1 MDTTRI
7 AAQSFEQS
15 LSVAL
20 HRPEGGTS
28 PVPTILRYHSSDPYA
43 LTMSFQLTAGEVPWT
58 FARELLSGGLFE
70 PTGDGDVHVWPG
82 LDDDGYATVSIE
94 LCSPHGNALVDLRTA
109 DADRFVSR
117 SHALVAPG
125 DESAHLDVDALIT
138 AITAPEPA

>member
-28 PVPTILRYHSSDPYA
+28 EVPTILRYDSSDPYA
-43 LTMSFQLTAGEVPWT
+43 LTMSFQLAEGPVPWT
-58 FARELLSGGLFE
+58 FGRELLSGGLFE

-82 LDDDGYATVSIE
+82 LDDHGFATVSIE
-94 LCSPHGNALVDLRTA
+94 LCSPHGNALVDLRTT
-109 DADRFVSR
+109 DADRFVTR

-125 DESAHLDVDALIT
+125 EESAHVDVDGLIT
-138 AITAPEPA
+138 AITAADAA

>member
-28 PVPTILRYHSSDPYA
+28 QVPTILRYDSSDPYA
-43 LTMSFQLTAGEVPWT
+43 LTMSFQLTDGPVPWT
-58 FARELLSGGLFE
+58 FGRELLSGGLFE
-70 PTGDGDVHVWPG
+70 PSGDGDVHVWPG
-82 LDDDGYATVSIE
+82 LDDQGFATVSIE

-125 DESAHLDVDALIT
+125 AESAHVDVDALIF
-138 AITAPEPA
+138 AITAAEPA

>member
-20 HRPEGGTS
+20 HRPEGGTA

-58 FARELLSGGLFE
+58 FGRELLSGGLFE

-94 LCSPHGNALVDLRTA
+94 LCSPHGNALVELRTA
-109 DADRFVSR
+109 DADRFVAR

-125 DESAHLDVDALIT
+125 DESAHLDLDALIT